1 MAHATH
7 TELGTVVSLWRYPV
21 KSMLGEEVHTA
32 QVRDHGL
39 LGDRAYALLDSADG
53 KVATAKNPRKWPR
66 LFAFRATCIEPLDSS
81 APVPPVRFT
90 LPDGTSVTSE
100 HSELNQVLS
109 QVLNRQVTLATT
121 ARGLLAASAPS
132 SGPAPWT
139 VQAEEYWPDMD
150 GLDYR
155 DTVTDFA
162 LPTGTFFDCATV
174 HLLTTATLNRLREC
188 YPQGQFE
195 VQRFR
200 PNIVVEPV
208 GGAQRFAEQAWIGHT
223 LAIGDEV
230 RLHIT
235 GPCGRCVMTTLAQ
248 GELPQDPNILRTAVR
263 QSQGHVGVYATVV
276 QGGTMRRRD
285 RVRLV
290 D

>member
-1 MAHATH
+1 MAHTTH

-21 KSMLGEEVHTA
+21 KSMLGEELHTA

-53 KVATAKNPRKWPR
+53 KVATAKNPRKWPH
-66 LFAFRATCIEPLDSS
+66 LFAFRSTYIEPLRS
-81 APVPPVRFT
+81 AQVPGVRIT
-90 LPDGTSVTSE
+90 LPDGTSMTNE
-100 HSELNQVLS
+100 HSEINQALS
-109 QVLNRQVTLATT
+109 KALNRQVTLVAT
-121 ARGLLAASAPS
+121 ACGPVAASAPALE
-132 SGPAPWT
+132 PASWT
-139 VQAEEYWPDMD
+139 VQAEEYWPDIN

-155 DTVTDFA
+155 DTVTDFT

-174 HLLTTATLNRLREC
+174 HLLTTATLNRLREG
-188 YPQGQFE
+188 YPQGHFE

-208 GGAQRFAEQAWIGHT
+208 GSTSSWTEQGWIGQT
-223 LAIGDEV
+223 LAIGDKV
-230 RLHIT
+230 RLRIT

-248 GELPQDPNILRTAVR
+248 GELPQDPEILRTVVR
-263 QSQGHVGVYATVV
+263 QSQGHVGVYAAVV
-276 QGGTMRRRD
+276 RGGTMRRSD

-290 D
+290 A